1 MIRITQF
8 KDKLVEE
15 LWLPTTQKWGNVLRP
30 RVKKNRR
37 LRLLT
42 LTSDVSFE
50 EVTKFEKEE
59 LTQRECV
66 VAWNFSHI
74 KKLRLETEISPAKV
88 FGPPRYE
95 NCASSASFP
104 IKEYFP
110 FDVINLDFSSQD
122 PAFEAG
128 RIEKEIGSVENT
140 IKLQKTKGSDS
151 FILVYTTVL
160 NANDLDYES
169 IVQTSNNIPSS
180 GWSGLPSEEFPVKV
194 VKQEEKMQC
203 IETVVRKICSKY
215 GYNYEIEMKA
225 ISIGKGNRYKICS
238 IAVLVCGG

>member
-1 MIRITQF
+1 MIQLTQF

-30 RVKKNRR
+30 RAKKIRK

-66 VAWNFSHI
+66 VAWNFSYF

-128 RIEKEIGSVENT
+128 RIEKEIVSVENT
-140 IKLQKTKGSDS
+140 IKLQKIKGSDS

-160 NANDLDYES
+160 NANDLDYEGL
-169 IVQTSNNIPSS
+169 VQTSNSIPAS
-180 GWSGLPSEEFPVKV
+180 GWLGLPSEEFPVKIG
-194 VKQEEKMQC
+194 KQEEKMRC
-203 IETVVRKICSKY
+203 IETVVSKMCSKY
-215 GYNYEIEMKA
+215 GYNCKTEMKD
-225 ISIGKGNRYKICS
+225 IPIRKDNRYVIYS
-238 IAVLVCGG
+238 VAVLACGG

>member
-1 MIRITQF
+1 MIPVTQF
-8 KDKLVEE
+8 KYKLIEE
-15 LWLPTTQKWGNVLRP
+15 LWLPTTQKWGNVLHP
-30 RVKKNRR
+30 RAKKVRR

-66 VAWNFSHI
+66 VAWNFSHF

-88 FGPPRYE
+88 YGPPRYE

-122 PAFEAG
+122 PALESG
-128 RIEKEIGSVENT
+128 RIEKEIGSIENT
-140 IKLQKTKGSDS
+140 IKLQKTKGSHS

-160 NANDLDYES
+160 NANALDYES
-169 IVQTSNNIPSS
+169 IVQTSNNIAAS
-180 GWSGLPSEEFPVKV
+180 GWSGLTSEEFDVKIG
-194 VKQEEKMQC
+194 KQKEKMKC
-203 IETVVRKICSKY
+203 IETVVSKMCSKY
-215 GYNYEIEMKA
+215 GYNCKTEMKD
-225 ISIGKGNRYKICS
+225 ISIGKGDRYVIYS
-238 IAVLVCGG
+238 VAVLAC